1 MFTIVI
7 PLYNKE
13 KYIRRAI
20 DSVLSQDFEDFELI
34 VVNDGS
40 TDGSVSQIK
49 EVSDNRLKLINQLN
63 KGVGSARNTGISNAN
78 SNWIAL
84 LDADDVWATNH
95 LSELK
100 KIINKF
106 SLSGMVA
113 TQHTIVNTNSINSV
127 RSIDSQNS
135 IIRSIDYFFETTKKT
150 GVVWSSAVAIRKDV
164 FKNIGGFSDVKMG
177 EDLEYWARIALD
189 YPVAISEKVT
199 SYYCK
204 GTAGATES
212 QDYTSSFTKLESLS
226 EASPCIRLL
235 VSRADSDSTI
245 LKNPSIIAYINN
257 RLLSSVK
264 GWLYSENILAAKN
277 RAKFA
282 IPQYNITFFTL
293 YSIAL
298 TPRVIL
304 KKAIS
309 FYRNKS

>member
-49 EVSDNRLKLINQLN
+49 EVSDNRLKLIDQVN

-100 KIINKF
+100 NIINKF
-106 SLSGMVA
+106 PLSGMVS
-113 TQHTIVNTNSINSV
+113 TQHIIVNTNSINSV
-127 RSIDSQNS
+127 MTIDSQNS
-135 IIRSIDYFFETTKKT
+135 IIRSIDYFFETTKKA

-164 FKNIGGFSDVKMG
+164 FKNIGGFSDEKMG

-204 GTAGATES
+204 GTTGATES
-212 QDYTSSFTKLESLS
+212 QDYTSFTKLKSLS
-226 EASPCIRLL
+226 DASPCIRLL
-235 VSRADSDSTI
+235 VSRADSNSTI
-245 LKNPSIIAYINN
+245 LKNPSVIAYINH

-264 GWLYSENILAAKN
+264 GWLYIENILAAKN
-277 RAKFA
+277 RAEFA
-282 IPQYNITFFTL
+282 IPQYSIAFFTL

-298 TPRVIL
+298 TPKAIL
-304 KKAIS
+304 KKTIN
-309 FYRNKS
+309 FYKNKS

>member
-40 TDGSVSQIK
+40 TDGSISQIK
-49 EVSDNRLKLINQLN
+49 GVSDNRLKFIDQVN

-95 LSELK
+95 LSELRN
-100 KIINKF
+100 IINKF
-106 SLSGMVA
+106 PLSGMVA
-113 TQHTIVNTNSINSV
+113 TQHTIINTNSIDSV
-127 RSIDSQNS
+127 MSIDSQSS
-135 IIRSIDYFFETTKKT
+135 IIRSIDYFFETTKKA
-150 GVVWSSAVAIRKDV
+150 GIVCSSSVAIRKDV
-164 FKNIGGFSDVKMG
+164 FENIGGFSGGKMG
-177 EDLEYWARIALD
+177 EDLEYWAKIALD

-204 GTAGATES
+204 GTTGATES
-212 QDYTSSFTKLESLS
+212 KDYKSFKKLESLS

-235 VSRADSDSTI
+235 VSRADSDPTI

-298 TPRVIL
+298 TPKAIL
-304 KKAIS
+304 KKTINI
-309 FYRNKS
+309 YKNKS